1 VTDLERGR
9 LSGLGEPAAD
19 LGLLMRRFQ
28 RQNRRPSG
36 RRAGERGNEPEND
49 AELESFPVGAVSVSR
64 VQTDARRSSES
75 FRSIFL
81 RAWII
86 LRLRLALGFS

>member
-1 VTDLERGR
+1 M
-9 LSGLGEPAAD
+9 AD
-19 LGLLMRRFQ
+19 LKCDRLAGLLEPVSDGPLVIGGLQ
-28 RQNRRPSG
+28 RQDRRPSG
-36 RRAGERGNEPEND
+36 RRAGQRREEAEDDG
-49 AELESFPVGAVSVSR
+49 ELESLEVVPASGREGYGV
-64 VQTDARRSSES
+64 ARRSSES